1 MRFSIPYFLFL
12 TLFSLISLFPIS
24 TAMAQDSS
32 WKLRSETDGLKVYLR
47 DFPNS
52 NVKEVKIETVFNASL
67 STIISVLKDIPAYP
81 DWIYKC
87 EGTERLEAST
97 QNSSLYYCEID
108 FPWPMSNRD
117 FIARSKLRQD
127 PVTKHVYIDVKG
139 VPAYIPAKE
148 DIVRIEDIGIHYEF
162 IPQKDG
168 QVKMIY
174 RLHSDP
180 AGSIPTW
187 LVNMVIENGPMNTVR
202 GMRSMMQKDKYRNA
216 QLSYLQE

>member
-1 MRFSIPYFLFL
+1 MKSL
-12 TLFSLISLFPIS
+12 LFSCLLFTFLLPIS
-24 TAMAQDSS
+24 TATAQENK
-32 WKLRSETDGLKVYLR
+32 WKLQSETDGLKVYLR

-52 NVKEVKIETVFNASL
+52 NVKEVKIETVFDHSL

-87 EGTERLEAST
+87 EGSSRLEAST

-127 PVTKHVYIDVKG
+127 PATKRVYIDVKG
-139 VPAYIPAKE
+139 IPDHVPPKD
-148 DIVRIEDIGIHYEF
+148 DIVRIEDLGIHYEF
-162 IPQKDG
+162 IPLKDG

-180 AGSIPTW
+180 AGSIPPW

-216 QLSYLQE
+216 QLSYLEE